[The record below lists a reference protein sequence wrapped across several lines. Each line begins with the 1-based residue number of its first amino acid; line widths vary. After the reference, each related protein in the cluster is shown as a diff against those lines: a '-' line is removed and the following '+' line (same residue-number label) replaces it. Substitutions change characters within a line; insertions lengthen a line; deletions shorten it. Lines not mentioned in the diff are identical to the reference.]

1 MLKLGIFGDQTS
13 NPELIRQLKN
23 RTDVAIEGIYFTGNA
38 KVPNGFTEFFNPVEL
53 MDRSDAI
60 LIMSDK
66 SISSDLIR
74 LIVRK
79 SKHIYL
85 KTIPHLNIRE
95 IKELIDLEKEA
106 GIVNFIYNPFD
117 FIPHFDPF
125 TNKNEK
131 PLLINLRTC
140 FEGSSIKP
148 VNEMLLL
155 VTALNR
161 VVQNNYKKTEVFGLK
176 DALGQLV
183 VNIRVEY
190 ENSSVV
196 NLTVS
201 KEKTSGFCE
210 IFNSTD
216 ITKFE
221 FTQPLFVAYPR
232 VNQEYTAISNF
243 IRIIHLHD
251 KPANSFDHL
260 LDGVRIVNEIS
271 EHLRF
276 KEIQF

>member
-1 MLKLGIFGDQTS
+1 MIKLGIFGDQTS
-13 NPELIRQLKN
+13 SLELIMQVK
-23 RTDVAIEGIYFTGNA
+23 TMTEVTVAGVYFSGNTPI
-38 KVPNGFTEFFNPVEL
+38 PNGFREFFNPIEL
-53 MDRSDAI
+53 MELSDAI

-74 LIVRK
+74 LILRK

-85 KTIPHLNIRE
+85 KTIPNLHIRE

-106 GIVNFIYNPFD
+106 GIVNFIYNPFG

-125 TNKNEK
+125 INKYEN

-148 VNEMLLL
+148 ANEMLLL

-161 VVQNNYKKTEVFGLK
+161 VIQNNYKKTEVFGLK
-176 DALGQLV
+176 DPHGQLM

-201 KEKTSGFCE
+201 KEKTCGYCE
-210 IFNSTD
+210 IFSATGR
-216 ITKFE
+216 TKFE
-221 FTQPLFVAYPR
+221 FSQPLYMAYPH
-232 VNQEYTAISNF
+232 VNQEYTAICNF
-243 IRIIHLHD
+243 IQIIHHHD
-251 KPANSFDHL
+251 KPVNSFVNL
-260 LDGVRIVNEIS
+260 IDGVRIVEEIS

-276 KEIQF
+276 NEIQF